1 MNFHTLVSRQLNNE
15 RKTGIERKLRA
26 LFNICRYEIIHLNLA
41 AACSWSR
48 VSPRTTRLSNY
59 SLYMCATAQHGYV
72 SHCTS
77 IVSTLFCFVFLVVP
91 TRLLFSCRNTVIYF
105 SFTVTWVQTL
115 DLITAVLT
123 RKTHG
128 YSNDF
133 PFHFTLPSTQL
144 PR

>member
-1 MNFHTLVSRQLNNE
+1 METFHIAQ
-15 RKTGIERKLRA
+15 RKDI
-26 LFNICRYEIIHLNLA
+26 NCQ
-41 AACSWSR
+41 
-48 VSPRTTRLSNY
+48 RT
-59 SLYMCATAQHGYV
+59 V
-72 SHCTS
+72 
-77 IVSTLFCFVFLVVP
+77 VVFFFPVVP
-91 TRLLFSCRNTVIYF
+91 TCLLFSCRNRVIYF

-123 RKTHG
+123 TKTHS